1 MSDRNKALEAALSQI
16 DKQFGKGSA
25 MKFGQRPVVD
35 VEVIPSGSLCSRCCT
50 WCRWIS
56 KRQNS

>member
-1 MSDRNKALEAALSQI
+1 MNDRNKALEAALSQI

-35 VEVIPSGSLCSRCCT
+35 VEVIPSEIGRAHV
-50 WCRWIS
+50 
-56 KRQNS
+56 